1 MWKKW
6 RAKIG
11 IDSPLGRFLIKA
23 ASWGF
28 ILQIGLSA
36 LTFLS
41 SVLLARLGGDEGFGI
56 YSLVFSWLL
65 ILQVAANMGLDDLLL
80 KELPIFKD
88 QKAWGK
94 RDALLAWAEKRTL
107 WASLLLMFGFYLLL
121 QYTHFPGLSNYADYY
136 FWALPIIPAYAFL
149 QLWQSALRAEGQM
162 SWGQLGDRIV
172 QPLLF
177 FAFLALL
184 YLFAYPISD
193 LGLIAGR
200 SLSFVLAAGL
210 AFWLWRRYRRAQPK
224 AGNWPKLDL
233 PAYKKASFY
242 FNLGSLLYLLNSRI
256 DILFLGF
263 FELLPEQIAYYNVAL
278 KFSDIALIPYLV
290 LTTVSLPT
298 FSSLYHQGKLQEL
311 GRLYQRSTALITLA
325 ILAVLAIFIAFGP
338 YFLLIY
344 GPEYQQGYTALVWLC
359 LGKGIHVLVGP
370 VSQLLALVGQE
381 KMAAYLLAVSLAI
394 TAILQYSLIPVLGID
409 GAAIAA
415 FMGLAVFDLSLA
427 YWAYRKLG
435 FWPIAYWNRK

>member
-6 RAKIG
+6 LTRIRPE
-11 IDSPLGRFLIKA
+11 SSLGRFLVKA
-23 ASWGF
+23 GSWSF
-28 ILQIGLSA
+28 ILQIGLTA
-36 LTFLS
+36 LTFFS

-56 YSLVFSWLL
+56 YSLVFSWLFV
-65 ILQVAANMGLDDLLL
+65 IQIVANLGVDDLLL

-107 WASLLLMFGFYLLL
+107 WASLLLMLGFYFLLR
-121 QYTHFPGLSNYADYY
+121 YTNLPGLSNYADYY

-149 QLWQSALRAEGQM
+149 QIWQSALRAEGQM

-177 FAFLALL
+177 FIFLALL
-184 YLFAYPISD
+184 YLSAYPISE

-200 SLSFVLAAGL
+200 SLSFVLAASL
-210 AFWLWRRYRRAQPK
+210 AFYLWRRYRRGLPK
-224 AGNWPKLDL
+224 ASNWPALDL
-233 PAYKKASFY
+233 PAYKKTSFY
-242 FNLGSLLYLLNSRI
+242 FNLGSLLYLLNSRG

-263 FELLPEQIAYYNVAL
+263 FDTPPEQIAYYNVAL

-290 LTTVSLPT
+290 LTTVSMPS
-298 FSSLYHQGKLQEL
+298 FSSLYHQGKIEEL
-311 GRLYQRSTALITLA
+311 RALYQRSTALITLA
-325 ILAVLAIFIAFGP
+325 ITAILAIFIAFGH

-359 LGKGIHVLVGP
+359 LGKWFHVLVGP
-370 VSQLLALVGQE
+370 VSQLLGLVGQE
-381 KMAAYLLAVSLAI
+381 KMAAYLLAFSL
-394 TAILQYSLIPVLGID
+394 TVTSILQYSLIPILGID

-415 FMGLAVFDLSLA
+415 FVGLLVFDFSLA

-435 FWPIAYWNRK
+435 FWPIAYWKRK